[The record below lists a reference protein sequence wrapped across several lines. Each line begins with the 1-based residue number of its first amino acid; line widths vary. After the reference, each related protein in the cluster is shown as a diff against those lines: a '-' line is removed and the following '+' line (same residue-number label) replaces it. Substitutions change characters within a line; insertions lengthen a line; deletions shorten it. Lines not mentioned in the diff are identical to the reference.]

1 MSLLEVSGLRVV
13 YPRRTSRAAKS
24 REVVAVHEVSISV
37 EAGQTV
43 GLVGASG
50 AGKSTVAKAILH
62 LVPVQRG
69 RITVGEHR
77 VTTFGRR
84 APLSFRK
91 DVQMVF
97 QNSSSSLNP
106 AWKVADILAEP
117 LRIHFALPRERASQ
131 RTAELLDAV
140 ELPTAVRDRRPHD
153 LSVGQ
158 RQRVAIA
165 RALATEPRLI
175 VLDEPVSALDART
188 SDQVVAFLARTQHD
202 TNVAYFVITHD
213 IALAR
218 RWCSRIAVMERGRI
232 VEQAPVDRL
241 FGRPHHPF
249 TPLLLA
255 SVLDPRP
262 ADTSG
267 VAPATPEPQRSATS
281 HPIGGRRPALTES
294 PADPIR
300 ALVAQRRSRL
310 RRGR

>member
-1 MSLLEVSGLRVV
+1 MSLLEISGLRVV

-24 REVVAVHEVSISV
+24 SGVVAVHDVSISV

-50 AGKSTVAKAILH
+50 AGKTSVAKAVLH
-62 LVPVQRG
+62 LIPVQRG
-69 RITVGEHR
+69 QITVGEHR
-77 VTTFGRR
+77 VTAFGRR
-84 APLSFRK
+84 APLPFRK

-97 QNSSSSLNP
+97 QDSSSSLNP

-117 LRIHFALPRERASQ
+117 LRIHFDLPRERVSQ

-140 ELPTAVRDRRPHD
+140 ELPSAVLDRRPHD

-175 VLDEPVSALDART
+175 VLDEPVSALDAATR
-188 SDQVVAFLARTQHD
+188 DQVVAVLARRQHD
-202 TNVAYFVITHD
+202 TNVAYLVITHD

-232 VEQAPVDRL
+232 VEQARVDRL
-241 FGRPHHPF
+241 FGRPRHPF
-249 TPLLLA
+249 TQLLLA
-255 SVLDPRP
+255 SVLDPDPEKRRESRQP
-262 ADTSG
+262 RQNLNGAQPPTRSETAD
-267 VAPATPEPQRSATS
+267 RS
-281 HPIGGRRPALTES
+281 
-294 PADPIR
+294 
-300 ALVAQRRSRL
+300 
-310 RRGR
+310 